1 MPTYLRIKAVNPAN
15 FFHGQIV
22 IKYFIR
28 ADYFGL
34 WKLQKTNFGLLH
46 LITKRYNLKDR
57 KLS

>member
-1 MPTYLRIKAVNPAN
+1 MPTYLRIKAVNPAD

-34 WKLQKTNFGLLH
+34 WKMQKTNFGLLH

-57 KLS
+57 K